1 MQLTEYFVSS
11 SRYIL
16 LVPIGHIVN
25 KLYDMNNKNDPIVV
39 ETSIFYIAGKVE
51 LVLPVIFYFELV
63 VPFLLVE

>member
-25 KLYDMNNKNDPIVV
+25 KLYDMSNKNDPIVV

-51 LVLPVIFYFELV
+51 IVLPGIFYFERV